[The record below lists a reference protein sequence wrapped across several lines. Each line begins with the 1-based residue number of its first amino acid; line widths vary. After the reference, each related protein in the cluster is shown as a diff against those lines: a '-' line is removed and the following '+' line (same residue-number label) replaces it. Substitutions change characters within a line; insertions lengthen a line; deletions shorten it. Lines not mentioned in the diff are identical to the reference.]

1 MIFVNQS
8 SQPIYPPSK
17 RKLFNAIT
25 LQIPYFDIMVPTIDT
40 TRFGY
45 LMDKLLCLGR
55 PVLFTGGTGVGKVN
69 I

>member
-8 SQPIYPPSK
+8 SQLIYPPS
-17 RKLFNAIT
+17 KLFNAIT

-55 PVLFTGGTGVGKVN
+55 PVLFTGGTGVGKVT